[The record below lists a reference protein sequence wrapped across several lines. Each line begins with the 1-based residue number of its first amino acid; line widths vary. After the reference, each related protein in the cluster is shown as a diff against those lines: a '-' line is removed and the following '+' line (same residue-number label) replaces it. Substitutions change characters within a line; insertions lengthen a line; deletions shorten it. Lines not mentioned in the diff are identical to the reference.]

1 MARTRYEFKTLTDPS
16 SENDHFWITDATEY
30 LRRIANQASFAR
42 GTVAG
47 RRA

>member
-1 MARTRYEFKTLTDPS
+1 MARTRFEFKTLKDPS
-16 SENDHFWITDATEY
+16 SENDNFWFTDATEY